1 MQKQIYKP
9 KSFNLSGLNGI
20 SDQTLEMHFGLYA
33 GYVKSTNLLTEQ
45 LAELTKNKK
54 ASATNPAYSELKR
67 HLGFEYGG
75 MALHQQYFGN
85 LAPKGK
91 GRLSSQLKKARGK
104 RLEIFDASKG

>member
-9 KSFNLSGLNGI
+9 KSFNLSGLSGI
-20 SDQTLEMHFGLYA
+20 SDQPLEMHFGLYE

-45 LAELTKNKK
+45 LAEMIKNKK

-75 MALHQQYFGN
+75 VILHEDYFWN
-85 LAPKGK
+85 FAPKSQGE
-91 GRLSSQLKKARGK
+91 LSSPIEQTLAERFVS
-104 RLEIFDASKG
+104 FDAW